1 MNLKEILVRPV
12 RRFEE
17 ERYQE
22 LMQAHHYLGAMP
34 KIGETLWYVAVW
46 CGQWVALLSFS
57 AAAWKCAVRDRWI
70 GWDYRHQYD
79 RLQLVSNNSR
89 FLILPDWH
97 YPNLA
102 TRILSLCQKQ
112 LPGDWQ
118 KTFGHPLLLLE
129 TFVDPQRFEGTLY
142 KAANWSY
149 LGDTKGFRRTA
160 QGYSTTAQSPKMVFA
175 KPLRAKARALLSR
188 SILDHPY
195 RIGAPKIMLTAEQ
208 MYSLPACFKDITDP
222 RRPQGRRHP
231 LPTVAGIAAGANLCG
246 MRGYKAISGWAKS
259 LGQKARER
267 FGCRC
272 ENGRY
277 VVPSEYVIRNVLIRI
292 DPTEL
297 DLALQRW
304 NEAHGEHDESLAID
318 GKTMRNAIDENGRQ
332 THIMSVVGHQ
342 TKSCYT
348 QKKVGTL
355 AVEGDD
361 EAKQTNEIK
370 MAAPLLDAIDIQG
383 KEITADALL
392 TQRTFA
398 AYLVED
404 RKAHYHFT
412 VKGNQPNLLDDI
424 VLYFENRQNPD
435 FVDGPTIAHGRIETR
450 RIWTTTA
457 LNDYLD
463 FPHVGQ
469 AFLIE
474 RERIDKKTGKR
485 SIELAYGITSRTP
498 DQADAQQVLK
508 TNRDHW
514 CIENSCH
521 YIIDWNFDEDRSRI
535 RTGHGPE
542 NISRLRRFA
551 VGIIKSKGVYSVAE
565 KMRELHRNTRLVFD
579 YLRMSKNTCAVGCA

>member
-1 MNLKEILVRPV
+1 
-12 RRFEE
+12 
-17 ERYQE
+17 
-22 LMQAHHYLGAMP
+22 
-34 KIGETLWYVAVW
+34 
-46 CGQWVALLSFS
+46 
-57 AAAWKCAVRDRWI
+57 
-70 GWDYRHQYD
+70 
-79 RLQLVSNNSR
+79 
-89 FLILPDWH
+89 
-97 YPNLA
+97 
-102 TRILSLCQKQ
+102 
-112 LPGDWQ
+112 
-118 KTFGHPLLLLE
+118 
-129 TFVDPQRFEGTLY
+129 
-142 KAANWSY
+142 
-149 LGDTKGFRRTA
+149 
-160 QGYSTTAQSPKMVFA
+160 
-175 KPLRAKARALLSR
+175 
-188 SILDHPY
+188 
-195 RIGAPKIMLTAEQ
+195 
-208 MYSLPACFKDITDP
+208 
-222 RRPQGRRHP
+222 
-231 LPTVAGIAAGANLCG
+231 
-246 MRGYKAISGWAKS
+246 
-259 LGQKARER
+259 
-267 FGCRC
+267 
-272 ENGRY
+272 
-277 VVPSEYVIRNVLIRI
+277 
-292 DPTEL
+292 
-297 DLALQRW
+297 
-304 NEAHGEHDESLAID
+304 
-318 GKTMRNAIDENGRQ
+318 
-332 THIMSVVGHQ
+332 
-342 TKSCYT
+342 
-348 QKKVGTL
+348 L

-485 SIELAYGITSRTP
+485 SVELVYGITSRTP

-508 TNRDHW
+508 TNRAHW

-551 VGIIKSKGVYSVAE
+551 VGIIKSKGVHSVAE

-579 YLRMSKNTCAVGCA
+579 YLRMSKNTCAPGYA